1 MAVTYKLLLCGKN
14 QLIIDEFYEHMER
27 GYDLL
32 TASPRFSDLVRHIEL
47 FRPDMVVY
55 CLYNE
60 TSSDYDRARELA
72 VHLQRAGS
80 ALAIAGSKEDCD
92 DFMRHTGDLA
102 DMVLPRPLKY
112 EVIRGNIYA
121 FMLDR
126 DSAREEAAKELAAS
140 EAAPAPA
147 PAPAAAPRPQP
158 VPAAPAAAPVAPA
171 SSARKHILVIDDDPL
186 MLKLLK
192 EYLHESYDVATAVS
206 GKIAYKFLESKTT
219 DMVLLDYEMPGES
232 GPEVFMNLRTRKTM
246 VNTPIVF
253 LTGVTDSE
261 RVKEVV
267 SLKPQGYLLKPV
279 DKEKLLSK
287 VRNVLGA

>member
-60 TSSDYDRARELA
+60 TSSDYDRARELT

-147 PAPAAAPRPQP
+147 VAPRPQP
-158 VPAAPAAAPVAPA
+158 VPAAPTVVAPTA
-171 SSARKHILVIDDDPL
+171 PAPSARKHILVIDDDPL